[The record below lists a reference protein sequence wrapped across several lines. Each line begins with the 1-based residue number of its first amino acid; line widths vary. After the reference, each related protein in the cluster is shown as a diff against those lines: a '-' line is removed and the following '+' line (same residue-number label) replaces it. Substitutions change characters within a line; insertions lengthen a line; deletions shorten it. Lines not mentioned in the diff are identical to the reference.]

1 MYRLLPCQWHR
12 VFFAKPTAVVG
23 MFALLSSCPLAQA
36 WVLTVTPGAR
46 TVYLAVGNAT
56 ANADNATINLVTTTL
71 LAADVGSGVAQLMTS
86 NSTQA
91 NSPFDAF
98 NVCVPGSGQVYVGGF
113 FRMPTA
119 SATTAVLQVAT
130 PAGLT
135 SGSNTIAFDQISWTS
150 TSIGNAG
157 AADIPAGSFVSGGTR
172 FLRNFAANSY
182 VENCHTFSYA
192 NATPVA
198 GGTYTGRATYTLT
211 AP

>member
-1 MYRLLPCQWHR
+1 MI
-12 VFFAKPTAVVG
+12 AKSAKQKLRAASW
-23 MFALLSSCPLAQA
+23 MLALLASCPVAQA
-36 WVLTVTPGAR
+36 WVLAVTPGAR

-71 LAADVGSGVAQLMTS
+71 LAADVGSGVAQVMTS

-91 NSPFDAF
+91 NSPFDGF
-98 NVCVPGSGQVYVGGF
+98 TVCVPGSGQVYIGGF
-113 FRMPTA
+113 FRLPAA

-135 SGSNTIAFDQISWTS
+135 SGGNTIAYNQISWTS

-198 GGTYTGRATYTLT
+198 GGTYTGRATYTLST
-211 AP
+211 P

>member
-1 MYRLLPCQWHR
+1 MRHSMRQVLRSPPNRLL
-12 VFFAKPTAVVG
+12 VA
-23 MFALLSSCPLAQA
+23 ALGLFVSQPGFG
-36 WVLTVTPGAR
+36 WVLAVTPGIRA
-46 TVYLAVGNAT
+46 VYLAVGNAT
-56 ANADNATINLVTTTL
+56 ANADNATVNLVNTTL
-71 LAADVGSGVAQLMTS
+71 LAADVGSGVAKLMTS

-91 NSPFDAF
+91 NSPFDNF
-98 NVCVPGSGQVYVGGF
+98 TVCVPSAGEVYIGGF
-113 FRMPTA
+113 FRLPSA
-119 SATTAVLQVAT
+119 SATTAVLQVTT

-135 SGSNTIAFDQISWTS
+135 SGVNSISFDQISWTS

-192 NATPVA
+192 NAAPVA
-198 GGTYTGRATYTLT
+198 AGVYNGRATYTLT

>member
-1 MYRLLPCQWHR
+1 MRHSMRRVLRAPPNRLL
-12 VFFAKPTAVVG
+12 VAALGLFASQVG
-23 MFALLSSCPLAQA
+23 HS
-36 WVLTVTPGAR
+36 WVLTIAPGTRA
-46 TVYLAVGNAT
+46 VYLAVGNAT
-56 ANADNATINLVTTTL
+56 TDADNATVNLVSTTL
-71 LAADVGSGVAQLMTS
+71 LTADVGSGVAKLMTS

-91 NSPFDAF
+91 NSPFDNF
-98 NVCVPGSGQVYVGGF
+98 TVCVPSAGEVYIGGF
-113 FRMPTA
+113 FRLPSA
-119 SATTAVLQVAT
+119 SATTAVLQVTT

-135 SGSNTIAFDQISWTS
+135 SGVNSISFDQISWTS

-192 NATPVA
+192 NAAPVA
-198 GGTYTGRATYTLT
+198 AGVYNGRATYTLT